1 VSHLILNMCLD
12 WVAVICRVLR
22 PLTRIKIRA
31 YKDGAGG
38 ETMDKLQFVYVTYIA
53 TTTEK
58 IWKAL
63 TDPEI
68 TTKYWQHVNV
78 KEVQKE

>member
-1 VSHLILNMCLD
+1 
-12 WVAVICRVLR
+12 
-22 PLTRIKIRA
+22 
-31 YKDGAGG
+31 
-38 ETMDKLQFVYVTYIA
+38 MDKLQFVYVTYIA